1 MIGGIS
7 STALFS
13 PDRKSMAKLSGHFR
27 NTQWDPLLIS
37 VQIIAIQSLYYFM
50 LGLWLSIL
58 SFLLGTPKTLDHLF
72 RYQEMHV
79 RDFSGK
85 MIVIAFVLNA
95 LSGACSLWF
104 VVQRTKLCL
113 DFTVTTHFIH
123 LLACWYYNGHFPF
136 AFSWWVLNIACT
148 AIMCVCAE
156 FLCLRTQLKEIPLN
170 VGQKVDL

>member
-1 MIGGIS
+1 MSVIFL
-7 STALFS
+7 TAICLGLFNLLKEINCKKLFS
-13 PDRKSMAKLSGHFR
+13 FHR
-27 NTQWDPLLIS
+27 
-37 VQIIAIQSLYYFM
+37 
-50 LGLWLSIL
+50 
-58 SFLLGTPKTLDHLF
+58 
-72 RYQEMHV
+72 
-79 RDFSGK
+79 
-85 MIVIAFVLNA
+85 
-95 LSGACSLWF
+95 ACSLWF